1 MLTAPRSGKQ
11 DDLDR
16 IFDLFDA
23 DGDGQLT
30 RREIE
35 DAIEVLGRGI
45 SVDDRSRLLEAARQE
60 GGVARPAFRAWMV
73 SRKDLDPTA
82 DLHQLFD
89 ALDTDGNGLIPVD
102 ELHAL
107 LRSFAG
113 GKTDAE
119 LAALVRAAD
128 ADGSG
133 SVDFREFL
141 HAEQVEGLDVS
152 LAAVRSL
159 KKTVRQYAR
168 VAQIASVALVEV
180 DSEIGAGTRG
190 ASFGAPALRSAAIRK
205 QAALR
210 RADNGI
216 LSLDPLLVQ
225 TENDVL
231 RRPQTHKYAKYIDA
245 LYRVL
250 GRTADLVA
258 ESLGKGLFP
267 VVLAGDHSTAAGTM
281 AGIKK
286 AYPDRRLGVV
296 WIDAHA
302 DIHSPYTTPSGNMHG
317 MPVAVATQTDNPVK
331 AINALDP
338 DTAALW
344 EKCKALGG
352 DAPSLRIEDLV
363 YVAVRD
369 TEAAE
374 DYLRETHRIPT
385 ITTAELRAMGP
396 EAAARRCLERL
407 RDVDILYVSFDVDS
421 LDSAISMGTGTPVP
435 GGLTVEEA
443 RVLCTVLAQDP
454 RVVCWEMCEINPLL
468 DTLNTMAESSL
479 GIFESV
485 MDALGG
491 RLPAAVGA

>member
-1 MLTAPRSGKQ
+1 MPTAPRPVQQ
-11 DDLDR
+11 DDFDR
-16 IFDLFDA
+16 IFHLFDA

-35 DAIEVLGRGI
+35 DALEVLGRGI
-45 SVDDRSRLLEAARQE
+45 SVDDRSRLLEAARP
-60 GGVARPAFRAWMV
+60 GSVDRPAFRAWMA
-73 SRKDLDPTA
+73 SRKDLDATA
-82 DLHQLFD
+82 DLHEIFD
-89 ALDTDGNGLIPVD
+89 AIDTDGNGLVAVD
-102 ELHAL
+102 ELLAL
-107 LRSFAG
+107 LVSVAG
-113 GKTDAE
+113 EQPDEE

-133 SVDFREFL
+133 AVDFREFL
-141 HAEQVEGLDVS
+141 RAEQVQGLDVS
-152 LAAVRSL
+152 LAAVRAL
-159 KKTVRQYAR
+159 KKTVRQYAK
-168 VAQIASVALVEV
+168 VAQFSSLALVEV

-190 ASFGAPALRSAAIRK
+190 ASFGAPALRSAALRK

-216 LSLDPLLVQ
+216 LSQDALMVQ
-225 TENDVL
+225 TENNVL
-231 RRPQTHKYAKYIDA
+231 LRPQKHRYAKYIDA
-245 LYRVL
+245 LHRVL

-317 MPVAVATQTDNPVK
+317 MPLAVATQTDNPVK

-338 DTAALW
+338 ETASLW
-344 EKCKALGG
+344 EQCKRLGG
-352 DAPSLRIEDLV
+352 DRPSLRIDDLI

-374 DYLRETHRIPT
+374 DYLRETLRIPT

-396 EAAARRCLERL
+396 EAAARRCLEHL
-407 RDVDILYVSFDVDS
+407 RDVDVIYVSFDVDA

-435 GGLTVEEA
+435 GGLSVEEA
-443 RVLCTVLAQDP
+443 RILNTTLAQDP
-454 RVVCWEMCEINPLL
+454 RVCGWEMCEINPLL

-479 GIFESV
+479 GIFEGV
-485 MDALGG
+485 VDAIGG
-491 RLPAAVGA
+491 RLGAAR